1 MFKFTMKKLWML
13 TALIGLLS
21 IVMMG
26 CSSESSNTSADG
38 KKDGATKISV
48 SALNNYPPLMF
59 KKEGKL
65 VGFEHDVLEAIAK
78 EENLEIGYKEMKFD
92 GFIPGLQ
99 SNQVDVASSLLIREE
114 RKKVVDFADV
124 FLKSGLVLVV
134 AKDSPIH
141 SLEDLKGKTI
151 VATQGSTTLEK
162 AKELAAKYGG
172 EAKPLKETDALY
184 TDVENGN
191 SDALVL
197 NSPTVDY
204 RLKVDGDNV
213 KFRIVGEHL
222 TVDEHAFAVKKGN
235 KKLVEKINSG
245 LKTIKENGEFD
256 KIHAEWFGK

>member
-1 MFKFTMKKLWML
+1 MFKLKKQLML

-21 IVMMG
+21 IIMMG
-26 CSSESSNTSADG
+26 CSGEISKSSADG
-38 KKDGATKISV
+38 KKDETSKV
-48 SALNNYPPLMF
+48 SIAALNNYPPLMF

-65 VGFEHDVLEAIAK
+65 VGFEHDILEAIAK
-78 EENLEIGYKEMKFD
+78 EEHLDIVYKEMKFD

-114 RKKVVDFADV
+114 RKEVVDFADV

-134 AKDSPIH
+134 AKDSPIQ

-184 TDVENGN
+184 MDVENGN

-235 KKLVEKINSG
+235 TELVEKINSG

-256 KIHAEWFGK
+256 KIHAEWFGE